1 MIFPSAGQSVHA
13 VQLKFPGVPQVPK
26 LIRTDSEKKLPVTD
40 VEQTAKGN
48 KVKFVHKGI
57 HLVMYEDSETSEKE
71 VIHITFKL
79 YAVKLR
85 CSNCRPV
92 CNTVDQREYSGL
104 KQA

>member
-71 VIHITFKL
+71 VMHITYKL

-85 CSNCRPV
+85 YSI
-92 CNTVDQREYSGL
+92 VDLLAIYSDQGEYSGL